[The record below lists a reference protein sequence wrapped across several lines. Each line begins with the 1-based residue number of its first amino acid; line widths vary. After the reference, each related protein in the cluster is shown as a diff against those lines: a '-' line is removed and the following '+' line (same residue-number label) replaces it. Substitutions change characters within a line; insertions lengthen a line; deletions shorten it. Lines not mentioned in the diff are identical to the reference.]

1 MSRVQK
7 KPIRRKLKDPAVKT
21 EEPKDMPET
30 AKFND
35 APAEAETVPS
45 DKPRRAS
52 IPRKPK
58 PEVAPKAEEEKTV
71 PVKRVRRI
79 NSEEAESAE
88 KERVPRSSRPVAA
101 VRDEA
106 VSEREDRGRRPERSG
121 ERPERS
127 SERPE
132 RSGERPERSGERP
145 ERSGERPERSGRN
158 DRGGS
163 RDERGSGR
171 GDRNGG
177 RGERGGSRGDRNGGR
192 GGRDGKR
199 GGEKKKR
206 PEKIV
211 YEKTT
216 QFVFPG
222 EAVGTI
228 EEYKPGFGTVNDD
241 GTIRSTVMGVI
252 GINKEHRMI
261 TIIPKTKTL
270 NTITEGDIVI
280 VSVTD
285 VRESNARVD
294 LVAAEKSLDEE
305 IVNKGNAEIY
315 VSNIKDG
322 FAKSVADEFSI
333 NDIVRAKVI
342 DSAKIGLSTVDSDL
356 GVLKAYCSKC
366 KTSLTRSGDIL
377 VCGNCGNQERRKL
390 AAGYGKGISPMP

>member
-21 EEPKDMPET
+21 EEPKDVPET

-35 APAEAETVPS
+35 APAEADPVPA
-45 DKPRRAS
+45 DKPKRVA

-58 PEVAPKAEEEKTV
+58 PEIAPKAEEEKTV

-88 KERVPRSSRPVAA
+88 KERVPRSSRPAAA

-132 RSGERPERSGERP
+132 RSG
-145 ERSGERPERSGRN
+145 RN

-163 RDERGSGR
+163 RDERSGGR

>member
-7 KPIRRKLKDPAVKT
+7 KPIRRKLKDPASKT
-21 EEPKDMPET
+21 EEPNMPET
-30 AKFND
+30 AEINNYDD
-35 APAEAETVPS
+35 APIEVPTAAERP
-45 DKPRRAS
+45 KKAS

-58 PEVAPKAEEEKTV
+58 PDIVPKSEGEK
-71 PVKRVRRI
+71 PVKKVRRI
-79 NSEEAESAE
+79 NDEETESIE
-88 KERVPRSSRPVAA
+88 KEKMPRRVGRPVASG
-101 VRDEA
+101 RDDAAGDKE
-106 VSEREDRGRRPERSG
+106 ERSG
-121 ERPERS
+121 GNRNDRTGDREERS
-127 SERPE
+127 
-132 RSGERPERSGERP
+132 
-145 ERSGERPERSGRN
+145 SGRN
-158 DRGGS
+158 DRNGDREERSSGRNDRIGG
-163 RDERGSGR
+163 RDERGGRNDRSGGR
-171 GDRNGG
+171 NDRNGG
-177 RGERGGSRGDRNGGR
+177 RGERGGARGDRNGGR
-192 GGRDGKR
+192 GPRDGKR

-216 QFVFPG
+216 QFVYPG
-222 EAVGTI
+222 EAVGAI

-241 GTIRSTVMGVI
+241 GTIRSTVMGVV

-322 FAKSVADEFSI
+322 FAKSVADEFCI

-342 DSAKIGLSTVDSDL
+342 DSSKIGLSTVDGDL

-366 KTSLTRSGDIL
+366 KTPLTRSGDIL

-390 AAGYGKGISPMP
+390 AAGYGKGIAPMP